1 MVDFNKEG
9 PLMNKK
15 NIKKI
20 GILSVL
26 GILIIIAVGFGGH
39 MNTKAAQYES
49 LIKNANKHMDNNQY
63 DKAITLF
70 QQSLSYNIEDNL
82 ENSIRLVQCFSE
94 VKIDN
99 VDASNITAKSVED
112 IVREFMIKDSSL
124 DTICEFDHEEM
135 LDGVKYFVVH
145 VYEVVLDHT
154 ATWGW
159 YYVNQSNG
167 QVFDGTYGNLIPMN

>member
-1 MVDFNKEG
+1 MYKG
-9 PLMNKK
+9 
-15 NIKKI
+15 NIKNI

-26 GILIIIAVGFGGH
+26 GILVIIAVGFGGH
-39 MNTKAAQYES
+39 KYAMATQYDS
-49 LIKNANKHMDNNQY
+49 LIKNANKCMDNSQY
-63 DKAITLF
+63 DKAIGLF
-70 QQSLSYNIEDNL
+70 QQSLSYNTKDNI

-94 VKIDN
+94 AKKEYEDSV
-99 VDASNITAKSVED
+99 NITAKSVED
-112 IVREFMIKDSSL
+112 IIKEFMIKDSSL
-124 DTICEFDHEEM
+124 DTICEFDHEEI

-167 QVFDGTYGNLIPMN
+167 QVFDGTYGNLVPMN